1 MEFMWDLFHY
11 ALPVIAGVASLVLGV
26 KESLKLNAKTMIAPN
41 LVSFSTGCLFI
52 FCIFGQ
58 SNGNH
63 YVFVLKLVCGSLVI
77 LSKSKFSK
85 QFSLS
90 CYVYDGPHQYEL
102 NVKSVVVFPLV
113 LTVIIIVS
121 GIFESFTGQS
131 LMLPLSN
138 VLTILLLILIN
149 PYGLLEVCH
158 TIDSFVFVRQSSP
171 VLGSKRQEHSYHF
184 SIVLFF
190 IHVLMLLCPF
200 IWPIYD
206 IVVVV
211 YAILQV
217 KYCFIHHTIVCI
229 TLVSLMSLM
238 DAVSTTQGI
247 PPLSLITCHE
257 MRYTADCK
265 TQFRLEYF
273 FVPALFVSCLCH
285 YEKYQVPHQ
294 LKIITSEMGRKRI
307 GIPENEKE
315 LIHERQKII
324 LFGAS
329 IGYILSALA
338 TLHFPSLPTLLTL
351 TAGTGLPALTM
362 VMSLYWPNGELS
374 QFILTDSHQEI
385 IDQLDRHS
393 FEGRRSKYHAHI
405 IMLYLCICAFIVM
418 LNQPSQLT
426 VKKSGE
432 YF

>member
-1 MEFMWDLFHY
+1 MICLGVSIRFKLWAMEFMWDLFHY
-11 ALPVIAGVASLVLGV
+11 VLPVIAGVASLVLGV
-26 KESLKLNAKTMIAPN
+26 KESLKLNAKTMIASD
-41 LVSFSTGCLFI
+41 LVSFSIGCLFFYI
-52 FCIFGQ
+52 FCLFGQ
-58 SNGNH
+58 SYGNH
-63 YVFVLKLVCGSLVI
+63 YVFVLKLVCGSLAI
-77 LSKSKFSK
+77 LSRNNFSK

-90 CYVYDGPHQYEL
+90 CYVSDGHQYEL
-102 NVKSVVVFPLV
+102 KDKPVVVFPLV

-131 LMLPLSN
+131 LMLPLPN
-138 VLTILLLILIN
+138 ILTILLLIFIN

-158 TIDSFVFVRQSSP
+158 TIDSFVYVKQSSP
-171 VLGSKRQEHSYHF
+171 VLESKSQEHSYHL

-190 IHVLMLLCPF
+190 ILVLMLLCPF

-211 YAILQV
+211 YAILLV

-229 TLVSLMSLM
+229 TLVSLMSLI
-238 DAVSTTQGI
+238 DAVSTAQGI
-247 PPLSLITCHE
+247 APLSLITCHE
-257 MRYTADCK
+257 MRYTAYCK

-338 TLHFPSLPTLLTL
+338 TLHFSSLPTLLTL
-351 TAGTGLPALTM
+351 TVGTGLPALTM
-362 VMSLYWPNGELS
+362 VMFLYWPNGELS
-374 QFILTDSHQEI
+374 QFILTDSHREI
-385 IDQLDRHS
+385 IHQLDHL
-393 FEGRRSKYHAHI
+393 FKEPKSKYH
-405 IMLYLCICAFIVM
+405 M
-418 LNQPSQLT
+418 
-426 VKKSGE
+426 
-432 YF
+432 